1 VLRTQLLS
9 RALAV
14 LLVLLALRSCQPA
27 GRHNVILIS
36 IDTLRADH
44 LGCYGYQRDTTPRI
58 DSFRRDASLFE
69 LAIAQAPS
77 TLPSHA
83 SMFTSLLPRHHGASI
98 ANDSGID
105 PAAPTLAAILKREGY
120 ATASFNGGIQLDPLY
135 GLSRGFDTY
144 VSARPSGADA
154 EVLVDPVDRFDHV
167 VSAAMQW
174 IRDRNSRPWFLFL
187 HTYEIHHPYTPDP
200 ALLALMNPDYD
211 GALPDRISVDLLQR
225 INRGE
230 TAVGD
235 ADIAHIEAT
244 YDAELRSV
252 DTAFGTLVDFL
263 RSQGLYDD
271 AVIVVTSDHGEEFGE
286 HGFVGWHS
294 HSLYDELLRVPLL
307 VKLPGSRGGGR
318 SVAAQVTGIDLAPT
332 ILDALDV
339 AIPHSFAGHS
349 LLPAIAGAGN
359 GREYVVS
366 QRDVDGLDEH
376 DAIRS
381 RRWKWSRGGLFHLES
396 DPLETTDVSLRNG
409 DTAQAMSRMLA
420 EILAARPRPQ
430 PHRVEPDEALR
441 ERLRSL
447 GYLE

>member
-1 VLRTQLLS
+1 
-9 RALAV
+9 
-14 LLVLLALRSCQPA
+14 
-27 GRHNVILIS
+27 
-36 IDTLRADH
+36 
-44 LGCYGYQRDTTPRI
+44 
-58 DSFRRDASLFE
+58 
-69 LAIAQAPS
+69 
-77 TLPSHA
+77 
-83 SMFTSLLPRHHGASI
+83 
-98 ANDSGID
+98 
-105 PAAPTLAAILKREGY
+105 
-120 ATASFNGGIQLDPLY
+120 
-135 GLSRGFDTY
+135 
-144 VSARPSGADA
+144 
-154 EVLVDPVDRFDHV
+154 
-167 VSAAMQW
+167 MQW

-366 QRDVDGLDEH
+366 QRDVDGPDEH

-396 DPLETTDVSLRNG
+396 DPLERTDVSLRNG